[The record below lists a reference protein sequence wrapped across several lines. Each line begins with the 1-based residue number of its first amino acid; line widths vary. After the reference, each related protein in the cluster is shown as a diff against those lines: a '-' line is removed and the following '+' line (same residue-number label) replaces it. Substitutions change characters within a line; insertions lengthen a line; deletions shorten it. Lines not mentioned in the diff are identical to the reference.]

1 MTRLARLSL
10 LGGLL
15 GLFAFGSSRVE
26 ARLCQSDNDHQCQ
39 VAVGASLNGA
49 VR

>member
-10 LGGLL
+10 LGACWVCSRL
-15 GLFAFGSSRVE
+15 G
-26 ARLCQSDNDHQCQ
+26 QSDNDHQCQ